1 MRFAK
6 LVLKRVIYFRLWG
19 TFRGKKSFINKG
31 QKRNGKT
38 TLLSKKYIVCT
49 FVFTVFM
56 SILGFKKI
64 HIKNHFHFSRE
75 KKSLKIFFK
84 ETSR

>member
-1 MRFAK
+1 MVK
-6 LVLKRVIYFRLWG
+6 LRYCP
-19 TFRGKKSFINKG
+19 
-31 QKRNGKT
+31 
-38 TLLSKKYIVCT
+38 KKYIVGT

-75 KKSLKIFFK
+75 KKSLKFFLK
-84 ETSR
+84 RLVGNLKMVVTIHVYLV